1 MEYSFEHSILSSLE
15 GMSIVAAGVIGF
27 IGVAIMTYGTIK
39 GFGMF
44 LINAKNRNKLVTEIR
59 IDIAKHL
66 SLGLEFL
73 VGKDI
78 IETIVNPTLDRLL
91 VLACIVALRTVI
103 GIILAWEMKGA
114 VHEVE
119 QEREI
124 QKAIAGYEKETK
136 R

>member
-1 MEYSFEHSILSSLE
+1 MEHSFEQSLLSSLE
-15 GMSIVAAGVIGF
+15 GMSMIAAGIIGF

-44 LINAKNRNKLVTEIR
+44 MINARNRKKLLTEIR

-78 IETIVNPTLDRLL
+78 IETIVSPTLNRLL

-114 VHEVE
+114 VHEIH

-124 QKAIAGYEKETK
+124 EKAIEGFEKES